1 MEFSKLN
8 ITFGIAIGAIIAA
21 VLNIIAN
28 HISRRVNENVKKKT
42 CVKILF
48 GELLNVLNHYQF
60 SGIPISLIDG
70 DDRNISEVI
79 KRMEFAKYG
88 DFKAVKNIE
97 LYGFLSAVQVRNIHQ
112 LSLKIRNTDTLIKSY
127 LSSEFVNNSAAT
139 HEEINLVREIG
150 SRMDYV
156 SDTADLLLSYISEQH
171 PEYSSL
177 FQDTKNIEKPN
188 YALYQKPNKQRQHRL
203 AG

>member
-1 MEFSKLN
+1 LN

-21 VLNIIAN
+21 ALNIIAN
-28 HISRRVNENVKKKT
+28 HISRIKNEKVKKEA

-48 GELLNVLNHYQF
+48 GELLNILNHYQF
-60 SGIPISLIDG
+60 SVIPISLIDG
-70 DDRNISEVI
+70 DDRNVQEVI

-88 DFKAVKNIE
+88 DFKAANNIE
-97 LYGFLSAVQVRNIHQ
+97 LYGFLSAIQVRNIHQ
-112 LSLKIRNTDTLIKSY
+112 LSLKIRNTDTLINSY
-127 LSSEFVNNSAAT
+127 LSSECIKNAESAT

-150 SRMDYV
+150 SRMYYV

-177 FQDTKNIEKPN
+177 IQDTKNLEKPD
-188 YALYQKPNKQRQHRL
+188 YVL
-203 AG
+203 